1 MTMSPVLTDVLSF
14 GAQAPDVAIAMNR
27 IVVGGFF
34 AISGYHKLFNAARH
48 ASLVETLKRDR
59 IPCIGCCQWF
69 VPGVEFVAGLLLVI
83 GLASVIS
90 ALLLGA
96 VCLVA
101 TCTDGLQ
108 RVREWHPID
117 RADWVDTLL
126 YLPEVLYGI
135 MLLTV
140 ILTGPERYSLD
151 HFILA
156 R

>member
-1 MTMSPVLTDVLSF
+1 MGAPLTDLLTF
-14 GAQAPDVAIAMNR
+14 GGQAPDLAIALNR
-27 IVVGGFF
+27 VVVGGFF

-59 IPCIGCCQWF
+59 IPCVGCCSWL
-69 VPGVEFVAGLLLVI
+69 VPIVEFLGGMLLTI
-83 GLASVIS
+83 GLGSVIS

-151 HFILA
+151 HLLLT